1 MIHRLVIVGSG
12 ALATYYAYKWSEN
25 YAVSVLGSWKDSI
38 NAINATARKKEMHQL
53 FATSDWKKIN
63 EPDLVIW
70 LTKTYKNEYS
80 LKKYVQLKWKCPILI
95 LQNGIGQE
103 EVFSNILGVDQ
114 NILRG
119 VTNQGVKLISA
130 GNVLNTGDGEV
141 FVEENRLFT
150 GFPVVQKN
158 NIETI
163 IYRKLAINAVLNP
176 ISALYNVTNKNTLN
190 GEAGKY
196 LLKLVKICFP
206 YFYKRK
212 IFASEEEY
220 LHHVKL
226 IATKTGNNVNSM
238 LVDKQLKRKTEIL
251 EILGPINK
259 ELNNRELDAIIH
271 ILAC

>member
-176 ISALYNVTNKNTLN
+176 ISALYNVTNNNTLK